1 MSYPRA
7 LTRAVLCMLL
17 SLMLLACEE
26 GGKGAPGSSGPR
38 EVVIIKLEPRREVYT
53 TALAGRI
60 ASFQVAEVRP
70 QVGGILQ
77 QRLFT
82 EGADV
87 KAGQALYQI
96 DPATYEAALDS
107 AQAALM
113 KAEANVTPARL
124 KAERFR
130 ELLAIKAVSK
140 QEYDDAQAAFK
151 QAEADVAVNRAAVKT
166 ARINLE
172 YTKVRSPISGRI
184 GKSAFTPGALVTA
197 NQAQALT
204 SVRQLDPVYVDIT
217 QSSQDLLRLRAQFT
231 NGELRSAA
239 EEAPV
244 RLKLE
249 NGAMYPHEGRL
260 QFTDVSVDESTGMVS
275 LRALFPNPE
284 HILLPGMYVRAVI
297 AEGVDENA
305 LLVPQR
311 ALRRDPKGQA
321 SVLLVDG
328 GGRVD
333 VRLVD
338 VGRTVG
344 DSWQVLSG
352 LKPGDRVIVEGG
364 QNVRPGMSVKIR
376 GEGKRGSR
384 RGRERAGCPIRGP
397 LGFWRAGCDLT
408 PVPHISPPP
417 TVFEQSITVW

>member
-113 KAEANVTPARL
+113 KAEANVTSARL

-328 GGRVD
+328 GGKVD

-376 GEGKRGSR
+376 GEG
-384 RGRERAGCPIRGP
+384 
-397 LGFWRAGCDLT
+397 
-408 PVPHISPPP
+408 
-417 TVFEQSITVW
+417 

>member
-7 LTRAVLCMLL
+7 LARAVLCMLL
-17 SLMLLACEE
+17 SMMLLACEE
-26 GGKGAPGSSGPR
+26 GGKGAPGASGPR
-38 EVVIIKLEPRREVYT
+38 EVVVIKLEPRREVYT

-113 KAEANVTPARL
+113 KSEANVTPARL

-231 NGELRSAA
+231 NGELRSVA

-297 AEGVDENA
+297 TEGVDENA

-311 ALRRDPKGQA
+311 ELRRDPKGQA

-328 GGRVD
+328 GGKAE
-333 VRLVD
+333 VRLVV

-352 LKPGDRVIVEGG
+352 LNPGDLVIVEGG

-376 GEGKRGSR
+376 SEG
-384 RGRERAGCPIRGP
+384 
-397 LGFWRAGCDLT
+397 
-408 PVPHISPPP
+408 
-417 TVFEQSITVW
+417 

>member
-17 SLMLLACEE
+17 SLTLLACEE

-87 KAGQALYQI
+87 KTGQALYQI

-328 GGRVD
+328 GKVD

-376 GEGKRGSR
+376 GEG
-384 RGRERAGCPIRGP
+384 
-397 LGFWRAGCDLT
+397 
-408 PVPHISPPP
+408 
-417 TVFEQSITVW
+417 

>member
-328 GGRVD
+328 GGKVD

-344 DSWQVLSG
+344 DPWQVLSG

-376 GEGKRGSR
+376 GEG
-384 RGRERAGCPIRGP
+384 
-397 LGFWRAGCDLT
+397 
-408 PVPHISPPP
+408 
-417 TVFEQSITVW
+417 

>member
-113 KAEANVTPARL
+113 KGEANVTPARL

-328 GGRVD
+328 GGKVD

-376 GEGKRGSR
+376 GEG
-384 RGRERAGCPIRGP
+384 
-397 LGFWRAGCDLT
+397 
-408 PVPHISPPP
+408 
-417 TVFEQSITVW
+417 

>member
-87 KAGQALYQI
+87 KEGQALYQI

-244 RLKLE
+244 LLKLE

-328 GGRVD
+328 GGKVD

-376 GEGKRGSR
+376 GEG
-384 RGRERAGCPIRGP
+384 
-397 LGFWRAGCDLT
+397 
-408 PVPHISPPP
+408 
-417 TVFEQSITVW
+417 

>member
-311 ALRRDPKGQA
+311 ALQRDPKGQA

-328 GGRVD
+328 GGKVD

-376 GEGKRGSR
+376 GEG
-384 RGRERAGCPIRGP
+384 
-397 LGFWRAGCDLT
+397 
-408 PVPHISPPP
+408 
-417 TVFEQSITVW
+417 

>member
-184 GKSAFTPGALVTA
+184 GKSAFTPGALGTA

-328 GGRVD
+328 GGKVD

-376 GEGKRGSR
+376 GEG
-384 RGRERAGCPIRGP
+384 
-397 LGFWRAGCDLT
+397 
-408 PVPHISPPP
+408 
-417 TVFEQSITVW
+417 

>member
-7 LTRAVLCMLL
+7 LARAVLCMLL
-17 SLMLLACEE
+17 SMMLLACEE
-26 GGKGAPGSSGPR
+26 GGKGAPGASGPR
-38 EVVIIKLEPRREVYT
+38 EVVVIKLEPRREVYT

-231 NGELRSAA
+231 NGELRSVA

-352 LKPGDRVIVEGG
+352 LNPGDLVIVEGG

-376 GEGKRGSR
+376 SEG
-384 RGRERAGCPIRGP
+384 
-397 LGFWRAGCDLT
+397 
-408 PVPHISPPP
+408 
-417 TVFEQSITVW
+417 

>member
-231 NGELRSAA
+231 YGELRSAA
-239 EEAPV
+239 EDAPV

-328 GGRVD
+328 GGKVD

-376 GEGKRGSR
+376 GEG
-384 RGRERAGCPIRGP
+384 
-397 LGFWRAGCDLT
+397 
-408 PVPHISPPP
+408 
-417 TVFEQSITVW
+417 

>member
-7 LTRAVLCMLL
+7 LARAVLCMLL
-17 SLMLLACEE
+17 SMMLLACEE
-26 GGKGAPGSSGPR
+26 GGKGAPGASGPR
-38 EVVIIKLEPRREVYT
+38 EVVVIKLEPRREVYT

-113 KAEANVTPARL
+113 KSEANVTPARL

-231 NGELRSAA
+231 NGELRSVA

-297 AEGVDENA
+297 TEGVDENA

-328 GGRVD
+328 GGKAEVQ
-333 VRLVD
+333 LVD

-352 LKPGDRVIVEGG
+352 LNPGDLVIVEGG

-376 GEGKRGSR
+376 SEG
-384 RGRERAGCPIRGP
+384 
-397 LGFWRAGCDLT
+397 
-408 PVPHISPPP
+408 
-417 TVFEQSITVW
+417 

>member
-53 TALAGRI
+53 TALARRI

-328 GGRVD
+328 GGKVD

-376 GEGKRGSR
+376 GEG
-384 RGRERAGCPIRGP
+384 
-397 LGFWRAGCDLT
+397 
-408 PVPHISPPP
+408 
-417 TVFEQSITVW
+417 

>member
-217 QSSQDLLRLRAQFT
+217 QSSQDLLRLRAQVT

-328 GGRVD
+328 GGKVD

-376 GEGKRGSR
+376 GEG
-384 RGRERAGCPIRGP
+384 
-397 LGFWRAGCDLT
+397 
-408 PVPHISPPP
+408 
-417 TVFEQSITVW
+417 

>member
-107 AQAALM
+107 AQAAHM

-244 RLKLE
+244 LLKLE

-328 GGRVD
+328 GGKVD

-376 GEGKRGSR
+376 GEG
-384 RGRERAGCPIRGP
+384 
-397 LGFWRAGCDLT
+397 
-408 PVPHISPPP
+408 
-417 TVFEQSITVW
+417 

>member
-7 LTRAVLCMLL
+7 LTRAVLCLL
-17 SLMLLACEE
+17 FSLMLLACEE

-328 GGRVD
+328 GGKVD

-376 GEGKRGSR
+376 GEG
-384 RGRERAGCPIRGP
+384 
-397 LGFWRAGCDLT
+397 
-408 PVPHISPPP
+408 
-417 TVFEQSITVW
+417 

>member
-26 GGKGAPGSSGPR
+26 GGKGTPGSSGPR

-297 AEGVDENA
+297 AECVDENA

-328 GGRVD
+328 GGKVD

-376 GEGKRGSR
+376 GEG
-384 RGRERAGCPIRGP
+384 
-397 LGFWRAGCDLT
+397 
-408 PVPHISPPP
+408 
-417 TVFEQSITVW
+417 

>member
-7 LTRAVLCMLL
+7 LTSAVLCMLL

-328 GGRVD
+328 GGKVD

-376 GEGKRGSR
+376 GEG
-384 RGRERAGCPIRGP
+384 
-397 LGFWRAGCDLT
+397 
-408 PVPHISPPP
+408 
-417 TVFEQSITVW
+417 

>member
-328 GGRVD
+328 GGTVD

-376 GEGKRGSR
+376 GEG
-384 RGRERAGCPIRGP
+384 
-397 LGFWRAGCDLT
+397 
-408 PVPHISPPP
+408 
-417 TVFEQSITVW
+417 

>member
-172 YTKVRSPISGRI
+172 YTNVRSPISGRI

-328 GGRVD
+328 GKVD

-376 GEGKRGSR
+376 GEG
-384 RGRERAGCPIRGP
+384 
-397 LGFWRAGCDLT
+397 
-408 PVPHISPPP
+408 
-417 TVFEQSITVW
+417 

>member
-17 SLMLLACEE
+17 SLTLLACEE

-284 HILLPGMYVRAVI
+284 HILLPGMYGRAVI

-328 GGRVD
+328 GGKVD

-376 GEGKRGSR
+376 GEG
-384 RGRERAGCPIRGP
+384 
-397 LGFWRAGCDLT
+397 
-408 PVPHISPPP
+408 
-417 TVFEQSITVW
+417 

>member
-7 LTRAVLCMLL
+7 LTRAVLCLLL
-17 SLMLLACEE
+17 SLTLLACEE

-113 KAEANVTPARL
+113 KSEANVTPARL

-297 AEGVDENA
+297 TDGVDENA

-328 GGRVD
+328 GGKVD

-376 GEGKRGSR
+376 GEG
-384 RGRERAGCPIRGP
+384 
-397 LGFWRAGCDLT
+397 
-408 PVPHISPPP
+408 
-417 TVFEQSITVW
+417 

>member
-7 LTRAVLCMLL
+7 LTRAVLCRLL

-328 GGRVD
+328 GKVD

-376 GEGKRGSR
+376 GEG
-384 RGRERAGCPIRGP
+384 
-397 LGFWRAGCDLT
+397 
-408 PVPHISPPP
+408 
-417 TVFEQSITVW
+417 

>member
-17 SLMLLACEE
+17 SLTLLACEE

-328 GGRVD
+328 GGKVD
-333 VRLVD
+333 VRLVN

-376 GEGKRGSR
+376 GEG
-384 RGRERAGCPIRGP
+384 
-397 LGFWRAGCDLT
+397 
-408 PVPHISPPP
+408 
-417 TVFEQSITVW
+417 

>member
-284 HILLPGMYVRAVI
+284 HILLPGMYVRSVI

-328 GGRVD
+328 GGKVD

-376 GEGKRGSR
+376 GEG
-384 RGRERAGCPIRGP
+384 
-397 LGFWRAGCDLT
+397 
-408 PVPHISPPP
+408 
-417 TVFEQSITVW
+417 

>member
-321 SVLLVDG
+321 SVLLVNG
-328 GGRVD
+328 GGKVD

-376 GEGKRGSR
+376 GEG
-384 RGRERAGCPIRGP
+384 
-397 LGFWRAGCDLT
+397 
-408 PVPHISPPP
+408 
-417 TVFEQSITVW
+417 

>member
-26 GGKGAPGSSGPR
+26 GGKGTPGSSGPR

-275 LRALFPNPE
+275 LRALFPNPV

-321 SVLLVDG
+321 SVLLVNG
-328 GGRVD
+328 GGKVD

-376 GEGKRGSR
+376 GEG
-384 RGRERAGCPIRGP
+384 
-397 LGFWRAGCDLT
+397 
-408 PVPHISPPP
+408 
-417 TVFEQSITVW
+417 

>member
-7 LTRAVLCMLL
+7 LARAVLCMLL
-17 SLMLLACEE
+17 SMMLLACEE
-26 GGKGAPGSSGPR
+26 GGKGAPGASGPR
-38 EVVIIKLEPRREVYT
+38 EVVVIKLEPRREVYT

-113 KAEANVTPARL
+113 KSEANVTPARL

-217 QSSQDLLRLRAQFT
+217 PSSQDLLRLRAQFT
-231 NGELRSAA
+231 NGELRSVA

-297 AEGVDENA
+297 TEGVDENA

-328 GGRVD
+328 GGKAE

-352 LKPGDRVIVEGG
+352 LNPGDLVIVEGG

-376 GEGKRGSR
+376 SEG
-384 RGRERAGCPIRGP
+384 
-397 LGFWRAGCDLT
+397 
-408 PVPHISPPP
+408 
-417 TVFEQSITVW
+417 

>member
-7 LTRAVLCMLL
+7 LTRAAFCMLL
-17 SLMLLACEE
+17 SLTLLACEE
-26 GGKGAPGSSGPR
+26 GGKNAPGSSGPR
-38 EVVIIKLEPRREVYT
+38 EVAVIRLEPRREVYT

-184 GKSAFTPGALVTA
+184 GKSAFTPGALLTA

-217 QSSQDLLRLRAQFT
+217 QSSQDLLRLRAKFA

-249 NGAMYPHEGRL
+249 NGTMYPHEGRL

-284 HILLPGMYVRAVI
+284 HILLPGMYVRAII

-328 GGRVD
+328 GGKVE

-352 LKPGDRVIVEGG
+352 LKAGDSVIVEGG
-364 QNVRPGMSVKIR
+364 QNVRPGMSVRIR
-376 GEGKRGSR
+376 GEG
-384 RGRERAGCPIRGP
+384 
-397 LGFWRAGCDLT
+397 
-408 PVPHISPPP
+408 
-417 TVFEQSITVW
+417 

>member
-328 GGRVD
+328 GGKVD

-352 LKPGDRVIVEGG
+352 WKPGDRVSVEGG
-364 QNVRPGMSVKIR
+364 QNVRPGRSVKIR
-376 GEGKRGSR
+376 GEG
-384 RGRERAGCPIRGP
+384 
-397 LGFWRAGCDLT
+397 
-408 PVPHISPPP
+408 
-417 TVFEQSITVW
+417 

>member
-328 GGRVD
+328 GGKVD

-344 DSWQVLSG
+344 ESWQVLSG

-376 GEGKRGSR
+376 GEG
-384 RGRERAGCPIRGP
+384 
-397 LGFWRAGCDLT
+397 
-408 PVPHISPPP
+408 
-417 TVFEQSITVW
+417 

>member
-113 KAEANVTPARL
+113 KSEANVTPARL

-328 GGRVD
+328 GGKVD

-376 GEGKRGSR
+376 GEG
-384 RGRERAGCPIRGP
+384 
-397 LGFWRAGCDLT
+397 
-408 PVPHISPPP
+408 
-417 TVFEQSITVW
+417 

>member
-166 ARINLE
+166 AHINLE

-328 GGRVD
+328 GGKVD

-376 GEGKRGSR
+376 GEG
-384 RGRERAGCPIRGP
+384 
-397 LGFWRAGCDLT
+397 
-408 PVPHISPPP
+408 
-417 TVFEQSITVW
+417 

>member
-321 SVLLVDG
+321 SVLLVEG
-328 GGRVD
+328 GGKVD

-344 DSWQVLSG
+344 DSWQVLAG
-352 LKPGDRVIVEGG
+352 LKPGERVIVEGG
-364 QNVRPGMSVKIR
+364 QNGRRGMSVKIR
-376 GEGKRGSR
+376 GEG
-384 RGRERAGCPIRGP
+384 
-397 LGFWRAGCDLT
+397 
-408 PVPHISPPP
+408 
-417 TVFEQSITVW
+417 

>member
-26 GGKGAPGSSGPR
+26 GGMGAPGSSGPR

-328 GGRVD
+328 GGKVD

-376 GEGKRGSR
+376 GEG
-384 RGRERAGCPIRGP
+384 
-397 LGFWRAGCDLT
+397 
-408 PVPHISPPP
+408 
-417 TVFEQSITVW
+417 

>member
-7 LTRAVLCMLL
+7 LTRAVMCMLL

-328 GGRVD
+328 GGKVD

-376 GEGKRGSR
+376 GEG
-384 RGRERAGCPIRGP
+384 
-397 LGFWRAGCDLT
+397 
-408 PVPHISPPP
+408 
-417 TVFEQSITVW
+417 

>member
-130 ELLAIKAVSK
+130 ELLAMKAVSK

-328 GGRVD
+328 GGKVD

-376 GEGKRGSR
+376 GEG
-384 RGRERAGCPIRGP
+384 
-397 LGFWRAGCDLT
+397 
-408 PVPHISPPP
+408 
-417 TVFEQSITVW
+417 

>member
-17 SLMLLACEE
+17 SLTLLACEE

-60 ASFQVAEVRP
+60 ASDQVAEVTP

-328 GGRVD
+328 GGKVD

-376 GEGKRGSR
+376 GEG
-384 RGRERAGCPIRGP
+384 
-397 LGFWRAGCDLT
+397 
-408 PVPHISPPP
+408 
-417 TVFEQSITVW
+417 

>member
-7 LTRAVLCMLL
+7 LTRAILCMLL

-328 GGRVD
+328 GGKVD

-376 GEGKRGSR
+376 GEG
-384 RGRERAGCPIRGP
+384 
-397 LGFWRAGCDLT
+397 
-408 PVPHISPPP
+408 
-417 TVFEQSITVW
+417 

>member
-151 QAEADVAVNRAAVKT
+151 QAEADLAVNRAAVKT

-328 GGRVD
+328 GGKVD

-376 GEGKRGSR
+376 GEG
-384 RGRERAGCPIRGP
+384 
-397 LGFWRAGCDLT
+397 
-408 PVPHISPPP
+408 
-417 TVFEQSITVW
+417 